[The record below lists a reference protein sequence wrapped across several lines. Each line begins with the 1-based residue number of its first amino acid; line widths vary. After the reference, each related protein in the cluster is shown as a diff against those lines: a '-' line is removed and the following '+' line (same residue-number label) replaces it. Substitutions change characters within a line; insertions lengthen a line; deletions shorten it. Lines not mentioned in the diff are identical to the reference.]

1 MITRI
6 LATERL
12 RNSKNGNP
20 RWRLTLGDGTE
31 VVTPRDAMVGHKIS
45 DTYAGCLVDV
55 TLEYKVVTDIS
66 YPFWRDATPEQAE
79 KILLLGGDPVDFRP
93 AFDLPTGWLMGVA
106 RGITYGVA
114 PNGDASS

>member
-12 RNSKNGNP
+12 LNSKNGNP
-20 RWRLTLGDGTE
+20 QWRLTLGDGTE

-45 DTYAGCLVDV
+45 DWSGRLVDV
-55 TLEYKVVTDIS
+55 TVDAGVLTDIS
-66 YPFWRDATPEQAE
+66 YPFWEGTTPAQAE
-79 KILLLGGDPVDFRP
+79 KILLLGGDPTDFRP

-114 PNGDASS
+114 PDGRASS